1 VVRVAV
7 VQDSL
12 APIGRYMTARKPRT
26 RISESRRP
34 GDRRSGSLI
43 VAAFLTGKRTVRG
56 SYSGMAKLRRIRLL
70 EVNLIALKPDQ
81 WEWRVCEVET
91 PIVIDFENSRE
102 TAQIEGD
109 RALFRLLSAGLDK

>member
-1 VVRVAV
+1 MRW
-7 VQDSL
+7 
-12 APIGRYMTARKPRT
+12 
-26 RISESRRP
+26 RRP
-34 GDRRSGSLI
+34 TCTLDSPQAEPASVSPAGPAIGVLVVISLI

-81 WEWRVCEVET
+81 WEWRVCEGEM
-91 PIVIDFENSRE
+91 PIVIGFENSRE
-102 TAQIEGD
+102 AAQIEGD